1 MLRTQIC
8 RPNAHVGSLTSTFGA
23 GGEFPRAVGAFDFQ
37 RDMLDLG
44 LLCCLYLPVAD
55 AGAAVGLCSS
65 FYHLIYSPSLP
76 TPPQIHT
83 AKPPSSHTHTH
94 KGILRK
100 RLFSPLFLFFFFISV
115 VTCRLSA
122 LHRHR
127 NYSSELTGK
136 KKKSLGSS
144 SPNKVLKQCLHLHFI
159 LWGISALYCASKKEL

>member
-8 RPNAHVGSLTSTFGA
+8 GPNAHVGSLTSTSGA
-23 GGEFPRAVGAFDFQ
+23 GGEFPRAVGALISSVTCWTWACFSVFISPLQ
-37 RDMLDLG
+37 MLVQLWACV
-44 LLCCLYLPVAD
+44 LVFTTLFTALACPPLYKSILQ
-55 AGAAVGLCSS
+55 
-65 FYHLIYSPSLP
+65 SP
-76 TPPQIHT
+76 PPHT
-83 AKPPSSHTHTH
+83 HTHTH

-100 RLFSPLFLFFFFISV
+100 RLFSPFYFFFFISV

-127 NYSSELTGK
+127 NYSSELAGK

-159 LWGISALYCASKKEL
+159 LWRISALYCASKREL

>member
-8 RPNAHVGSLTSTFGA
+8 RPNAHVGSLMSTFGA
-23 GGEFPRAVGAFDFQ
+23 GGEFPPSCRGFDFQ

-44 LLCCLYLPVAD
+44 LLFCLYLPVAD

-76 TPPQIHT
+76 TPLQIHT

-94 KGILRK
+94 TKAYSVKG
-100 RLFSPLFLFFFFISV
+100 FFPPFTFFFISV

-127 NYSSELTGK
+127 NYSSELAGK

-159 LWGISALYCASKKEL
+159 LWRISALYCASKREL